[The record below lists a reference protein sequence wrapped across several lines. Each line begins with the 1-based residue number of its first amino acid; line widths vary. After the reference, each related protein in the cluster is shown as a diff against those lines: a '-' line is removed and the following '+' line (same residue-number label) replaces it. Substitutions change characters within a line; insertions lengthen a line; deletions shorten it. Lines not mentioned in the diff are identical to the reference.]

1 MPFKTFIMQY
11 YQMKVI
17 RIFWQIN
24 WLGLT
29 IQEMLKEEDYAF
41 FLKSPYLP
49 SNLDEW
55 LLCELNYKNKTCFI
69 ATLHRSSSQSR
80 EKFVD

>member
-1 MPFKTFIMQY
+1 
-11 YQMKVI
+11 
-17 RIFWQIN
+17 
-24 WLGLT
+24 
-29 IQEMLKEEDYAF
+29 MLKEEDYALF
-41 FLKSPYLP
+41 FKSPYLP

-80 EKFVD
+80 EEFVD